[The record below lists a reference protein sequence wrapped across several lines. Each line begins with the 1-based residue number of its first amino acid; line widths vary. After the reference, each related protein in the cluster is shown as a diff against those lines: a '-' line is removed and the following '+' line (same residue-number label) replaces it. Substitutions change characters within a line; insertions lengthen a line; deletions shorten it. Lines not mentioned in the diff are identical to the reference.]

1 MSGARGSALPHN
13 KLPSSNT
20 RILSKYTSLIEKY
33 LKAFPHADCVAAT
46 VMNKAEAY
54 QPT

>member
-1 MSGARGSALPHN
+1 MLN
-13 KLPSSNT
+13 
-20 RILSKYTSLIEKY
+20 KYTILIEKY
-33 LKAFPHADCVAAT
+33 LNALPHADCVAAT